1 MSEDMGDLCY
11 ISIIS
16 INLVINKE
24 NNIFL
29 MKKKESLQMI
39 KAKKKILNKI
49 IRIIYIYFEIILKRL
64 LTK

>member
-29 MKKKESLQMI
+29 MKKKESL
-39 KAKKKILNKI
+39 
-49 IRIIYIYFEIILKRL
+49 
-64 LTK
+64 